1 MSDLK
6 AYIKRYSCSRPM
18 HTIVVHCSATKE
30 NVDYNKD
37 DIKRLI
43 SIEKHSEGYQYRYYD
58 IDNNVD
64 YSLIIKNNYKEEVKY
79 FAPGSV
85 LVFNGRKE
93 VEQEIETYTFN
104 KPGIYLIRK

>member
-1 MSDLK
+1 MHESFWKKFHILDRKNPLRQVLK
-6 AYIKRYSCSRPM
+6 
-18 HTIVVHCSATKE
+18 
-30 NVDYNKD
+30 
-37 DIKRLI
+37 
-43 SIEKHSEGYQYRYYD
+43 
-58 IDNNVD
+58 DNNVD

-93 VEQEIETYTFN
+93 VEVEIETYTFN